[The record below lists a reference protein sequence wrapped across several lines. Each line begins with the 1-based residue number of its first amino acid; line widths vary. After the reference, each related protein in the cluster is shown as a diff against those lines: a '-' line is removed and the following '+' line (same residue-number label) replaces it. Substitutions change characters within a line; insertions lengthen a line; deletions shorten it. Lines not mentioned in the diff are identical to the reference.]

1 MLDIRK
7 SIGIIVDQAS
17 YVKVKQVP
25 ISDLHANTGSYR
37 DRRMTR
43 FKPIR
48 QLRVSEEVAK
58 QLKQSILVGH
68 FKSGDKLPAE
78 RDLAD
83 EFKVSRVTIREALR
97 KLQDSGFII
106 TRQGATGGAYVT
118 DLTFEYLSDAF
129 LDLFLAEKISLPEMH
144 QVRILVE
151 PKVAHLAALKITQ
164 EYVELLRDALEAEEP
179 PVSSLHEDIE
189 RKQRIHFILAEMC
202 GNRFLEALVGSLMKL
217 TRQALKAIED
227 YHSLVHPVE
236 TLYYLHPTGMHRPI
250 VEAVL
255 AGNAELAADAME
267 KHIIEFG
274 ENLNKM
280 EKNYR
285 KKT

>member
-1 MLDIRK
+1 
-7 SIGIIVDQAS
+7 
-17 YVKVKQVP
+17 
-25 ISDLHANTGSYR
+25 
-37 DRRMTR
+37 
-43 FKPIR
+43 
-48 QLRVSEEVAK
+48 
-58 QLKQSILVGH
+58 
-68 FKSGDKLPAE
+68 
-78 RDLAD
+78 
-83 EFKVSRVTIREALR
+83 
-97 KLQDSGFII
+97 
-106 TRQGATGGAYVT
+106 
-118 DLTFEYLSDAF
+118 
-129 LDLFLAEKISLPEMH
+129 
-144 QVRILVE
+144 
-151 PKVAHLAALKITQ
+151 VAHLAALKITQ
-164 EYVELLRDALEAEEP
+164 EYVERLRDALEAEET

-227 YHSLVHPVE
+227 YNSFVHPVE